1 MTARIITTMAIV
13 QDSYRV
19 VTIIN
24 ATRGSRPE
32 PSRRRNPDARVM
44 AFMAK
49 AGRLLICVSARSAW
63 LLAVSAPAWPR
74 PALPPAS
81 ARA

>member
-24 ATRGSRPE
+24 AAKEFKILAQNTLDGPIMASPIADGSALFIRT
-32 PSRRRNPDARVM
+32 D
-44 AFMAK
+44 K
-49 AGRLLICVSARSAW
+49 ALYKIGK
-63 LLAVSAPAWPR
+63 
-74 PALPPAS
+74 
-81 ARA
+81 